1 MSERF
6 VANEPKIVFEASEDE
21 VVIVN
26 LDTGSYYTVDQGGA
40 RVWSL
45 LVQGLSVAQIAAHL
59 VDADVDHAAAVR
71 SAVAEFV
78 EDLKAEGLIRPAPDS
93 APNTTM
99 VPAGAAG
106 QTFEPPRLQKF
117 TDMESLLLLDPVH
130 EVDETG
136 WPNQP
141 RGTTHA

>member
-40 RVWSL
+40 RIWSL
-45 LVQGLSVAQIAAHL
+45 LIRGLRVAEIADYFERANPGH
-59 VDADVDHAAAVR
+59 VPDVR
-71 SAVAEFV
+71 STVAGFV
-78 EDLKAEGLIRPAPDS
+78 EELKAEGLIRIATDDV
-93 APNTTM
+93 PNTMTDPPG
-99 VPAGAAG
+99 VAGP
-106 QTFEPPRLQKF
+106 TFEPPRLLKF

-130 EVDETG
+130 EVDESG

>member
-40 RVWSL
+40 RIWSL
-45 LVQGLSVAQIAAHL
+45 LIRGLSVAEIA
-59 VDADVDHAAAVR
+59 DHFERAKPGHVPDVR
-71 SAVAEFV
+71 STVAGFV
-78 EDLKAEGLIRPAPDS
+78 EDLKTEGLIRIAADG
-93 APNTTM
+93 APNTMTDPPG
-99 VPAGAAG
+99 VAG
-106 QTFEPPRLQKF
+106 QTLEPPRLLKF
-117 TDMESLLLLDPVH
+117 TDMENLLLLDPVH

-136 WPNQP
+136 WPTQS
-141 RGTTHA
+141 RDTTHA

>member
-6 VANEPKIVFEASEDE
+6 VANEPKIVFEASEEE

-26 LDTGSYYTVDQGGA
+26 LDTGSYYTVDHGGA
-40 RVWSL
+40 RIWSL
-45 LVQGLSVAQIAAHL
+45 LVRGLSVAEIADHL
-59 VDADVDHAAAVR
+59 AAADVGHAAFVR

-78 EDLKAEGLIRPAPDS
+78 AGLKAEGLIRLATDDAPR
-93 APNTTM
+93 TTM

-106 QTFEPPRLQKF
+106 QAFEPPRLQKF